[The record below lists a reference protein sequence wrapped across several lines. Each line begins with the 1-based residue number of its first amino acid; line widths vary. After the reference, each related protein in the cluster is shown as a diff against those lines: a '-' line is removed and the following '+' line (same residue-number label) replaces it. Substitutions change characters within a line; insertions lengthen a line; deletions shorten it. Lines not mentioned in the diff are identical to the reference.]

1 MMHTLWRPICAG
13 YYSHYCVNMDVCC
26 PLVAKLN
33 ITTYC
38 KYRLKAQVANIT
50 NVLSCPLLSV
60 DAKRTHHAGTYSV
73 MLKAVSCD
81 TVKLTVTPNDGM
93 LIFGGKSA
101 GSGGKGIIIS
111 YSWTVW
117 ANKIYIY
124 IWFPSIKCIILV
136 KKLLWGT
143 IPIIPCIFP

>member
-13 YYSHYCVNMDVCC
+13 YYSHYCLNMDVCC

-60 DAKRTHHAGTYSV
+60 ACKEDTSCWYLFCYVESCILWHCEINCNTKWWDA
-73 MLKAVSCD
+73 D
-81 TVKLTVTPNDGM
+81 
-93 LIFGGKSA
+93 FWGKSA

-124 IWFPSIKCIILV
+124 IWFLSIKCIILV